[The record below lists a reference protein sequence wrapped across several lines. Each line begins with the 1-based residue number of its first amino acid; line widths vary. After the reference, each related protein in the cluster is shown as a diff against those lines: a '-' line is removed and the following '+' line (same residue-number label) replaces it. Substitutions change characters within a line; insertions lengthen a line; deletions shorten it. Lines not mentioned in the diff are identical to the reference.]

1 MKIVAYNII
10 KLLLQYP
17 LTTKLL
23 LKYLNINIITLKIT
37 ILEIN
42 QKLVEMKLPLIK
54 EKNKIYSLDFSK
66 KQRKLF
72 YESCIDYSREQRY
85 NYLLLKILVEKNINL
100 EQERHFLNISRS
112 TISRDFLFIKK
123 FLYQKK
129 MIIITQKWKGC
140 YLEILNEENRYEA
153 LVEILMIFYS
163 DYNYLPG
170 IIKKYLLEIQPK
182 DLDKMLEKI
191 LKIYDLFNIQIGD
204 FTIKYICTLKTCIHL
219 SKKFYLKLI
228 LNYIRN
234 LEKKLEFRK
243 IYFEVHYNQHLNATE
258 ALYVSIIIYDTIYK
272 KFYLEKKFSVVV
284 DKYCEYF
291 HLILSKNEQYFL
303 TFFFHLSIF
312 RYNNKIFNVKNVY
325 LEILDLKVIKHVKKV
340 FANLNLK
347 VLYGDLLEI
356 I

>member
-153 LVEILMIFYS
+153 LVEILMIFY
-163 DYNYLPG
+163 
-170 IIKKYLLEIQPK
+170 
-182 DLDKMLEKI
+182 
-191 LKIYDLFNIQIGD
+191 
-204 FTIKYICTLKTCIHL
+204 
-219 SKKFYLKLI
+219 
-228 LNYIRN
+228 
-234 LEKKLEFRK
+234 
-243 IYFEVHYNQHLNATE
+243 
-258 ALYVSIIIYDTIYK
+258 
-272 KFYLEKKFSVVV
+272 
-284 DKYCEYF
+284 
-291 HLILSKNEQYFL
+291 
-303 TFFFHLSIF
+303 
-312 RYNNKIFNVKNVY
+312 
-325 LEILDLKVIKHVKKV
+325 
-340 FANLNLK
+340 
-347 VLYGDLLEI
+347 
-356 I
+356 